1 MGKLLLEI
9 RTEEIPAGYIEPALD
24 AISSF
29 LLKKLNDKR
38 ISHGN
43 AATYGTPRR
52 LAVEIEDVAQ
62 KQTPVT
68 VEMMGPPQRV
78 GFDENGSPT
87 LAAQKFAEKVGLSLG
102 KIKIKDTRKGRYLY
116 AEKTEKG
123 LSTKTLLKEML
134 PEAILAVPFPKTM
147 RWADLHIQFARP
159 IQSILCLL
167 GKDIV
172 SFRLENLK
180 SGRYTYGHSFMA
192 PGRIRISTPE
202 EYSGKLRS
210 AYVLADIQERKQRV
224 EKEIEKAATLVGG
237 KVLPDGELM
246 DIVKNLIEYP
256 AVITGRFD
264 DDFLELP
271 REILITAMREHQ
283 KYFAVID
290 QDDNLMPYF
299 VAVNNTPAKDM
310 ELVARGHERVLRA
323 RLKDAQF
330 FYRCDV
336 GDPAEKWQKK
346 LHGVLFQAE
355 LGSMAAKVDRVRQLT
370 GYLADSAGTDADT
383 KTHAIRAAK
392 LCKGDLVS
400 QAVGEFPKL
409 QGIMGRVY
417 ASVKGEGDAVAVA
430 IEEHYRPTYSG
441 GALPETDAGALLAI
455 SDKLDT
461 LCGCFSIGLIPT
473 GTSDPYALRRQGIG
487 VIQIMLD
494 KHYTFSLKD
503 AVNQS
508 LSYYGGERAP
518 DNNDTTDQVMSFIR
532 SRVVQLLADDGY
544 PKDVISAVVAISLDP
559 ISNVWNRVKALA
571 ALKSEPD
578 FEPLAIAFKRVV
590 NIIKQAKQNDVL
602 DPEFVL
608 DPSLFQDESETSLY
622 DAYTR
627 VRDRVYEHLAAE
639 QHGQALVEIASLRCF
654 VDDFF
659 DGVMVLTDE
668 IQLRKNRLA
677 LLNQISNLFERIAD
691 FSKIST

>member
-52 LAVEIEDVAQ
+52 LAIEIEDVAQ
-62 KQTPVT
+62 KQTPIT

-78 GFDENGSPT
+78 GFDGNGSPT
-87 LAAQKFAEKVGLSLG
+87 LAAQKFAEKVGLSLD

-473 GTSDPYALRRQGIG
+473 GTSDPYALRRQVIG
-487 VIQIMLD
+487 VVQIMLD
-494 KHYTFSLKD
+494 KHYAFSLKD

-508 LSYYGGERAP
+508 FSYYGGEPAP
-518 DNNDTTDQVMSFIR
+518 DSNDTTDQVMSFIR

-559 ISNVWNRVKALA
+559 IPNVWNRVKALA

>member
-9 RTEEIPAGYIEPALD
+9 RTEEIPAGYIEPALN
-24 AISSF
+24 ALSSF

-43 AATYGTPRR
+43 ATTYGTPLR
-52 LAVEIEDVAQ
+52 LAIEIEDVAQ
-62 KQTPVT
+62 KQTPIT

-134 PEAILAVPFPKTM
+134 PEAIMAVPFPKTM
-147 RWADLHIQFARP
+147 RWADLDIQFARP

-180 SGRYTYGHSFMA
+180 SGRYTDGHPFMA

-210 AYVLADIQERKQRV
+210 AYVIADIQERKQRV

-237 KVLPDGELM
+237 EVLPDSELM

-256 AVITGRFD
+256 AVISGRFD
-264 DDFLELP
+264 DDFIELP

-290 QDDNLMPYF
+290 GDNNLMPYF
-299 VAVNNTPAKDM
+299 IAVNNTQAKDM

-323 RLKDAQF
+323 RLADAQF
-330 FYRCDV
+330 FYQCDV
-336 GDPAEKWQKK
+336 ADSIEKWLEK
-346 LHGVLFQAE
+346 LNGVLFQAQ
-355 LGSMAAKVDRVRQLT
+355 LGSMAAKVERIRQLT
-370 GYLADSAGTDADT
+370 GYLADRAGIDADT
-383 KTHAIRAAK
+383 KLHALRAAELSK
-392 LCKGDLVS
+392 TDLVS
-400 QAVGEFPKL
+400 QVVGEFPKL
-409 QGIMGRVY
+409 QGIMGSVY

-487 VIQIMLD
+487 VVQIMLD
-494 KHYTFSLKD
+494 KHYAFSLKD

-544 PKDVISAVVAISLDP
+544 PKDVISSVVAISLDP
-559 ISNVWNRVKALA
+559 IPNVWNRVEALS
-571 ALKSEPD
+571 ALKRELD

-590 NIIKQAKQNDVL
+590 NIIKQARQNDAL

-627 VRDRVYEHLAAE
+627 VRDRVYENLASE
-639 QHGQALVEIASLRCF
+639 QYDQALLEIASLRCF

>member
-9 RTEEIPAGYIEPALD
+9 RTEEIPAGYIELALD
-24 AISSF
+24 ALSSF
-29 LLKKLNDKR
+29 LLKRLNDKR
-38 ISHGN
+38 VSHGN
-43 AATYGTPRR
+43 ATTYGTPRR
-52 LAVEIEDVAQ
+52 LAVEIEGVAQ

-68 VEMMGPPQRV
+68 VEVMGPPQRL
-78 GFDENGSPT
+78 GFDEDGSPT
-87 LAAQKFAEKVGLSLG
+87 LAARKFAEKVGLPLG
-102 KIKIKDTRKGRYLY
+102 KIKIKDTRKGCYLY

-134 PEAILAVPFPKTM
+134 PEAIMAVPFPKTM

-159 IQSILCLL
+159 IQSILALL
-167 GKDIV
+167 GKDVI

-180 SGRYTYGHSFMA
+180 SGRFTYGHSFMA
-192 PGRIRISTPE
+192 PGRIKISTPE

-224 EKEIEKAATLVGG
+224 EKEIEKAVTSVGG
-237 KVLPDGELM
+237 DVLPDGELM

-256 AVITGRFD
+256 AVVTGRFD

-290 QDDNLMPYF
+290 RNNNLMPYF
-299 VAVNNTPAKDM
+299 IAVNNTQAKDM

-330 FYRCDV
+330 FYQCDLQDSV
-336 GDPAEKWQKK
+336 EKWLEK
-346 LHGVLFQAE
+346 LNGVLFQAQ
-355 LGSMAAKVDRVRQLT
+355 LGSMAAKVERIRQLT
-370 GYLADSAGTDADT
+370 GYLADRAGIDADT
-383 KTHAIRAAK
+383 KLQALRAAELSK
-392 LCKGDLVS
+392 TDLVS
-400 QAVGEFPKL
+400 QVVGEFPKL

-417 ASVKGEGDAVAVA
+417 ASVKGEGEAVAAA

-461 LCGCFSIGLIPT
+461 ICGCFNIGLIPT

-487 VIQIMLD
+487 VVQIMLD
-494 KHYTFSLKD
+494 KHYTFSLRD

-518 DNNDTTDQVMSFIR
+518 DNNDTTDKVMSFIR

-559 ISNVWNRVKALA
+559 IPNVWNRVEAL
-571 ALKSEPD
+571 
-578 FEPLAIAFKRVV
+578 
-590 NIIKQAKQNDVL
+590 
-602 DPEFVL
+602 
-608 DPSLFQDESETSLY
+608 
-622 DAYTR
+622 
-627 VRDRVYEHLAAE
+627 
-639 QHGQALVEIASLRCF
+639 
-654 VDDFF
+654 
-659 DGVMVLTDE
+659 
-668 IQLRKNRLA
+668 
-677 LLNQISNLFERIAD
+677 
-691 FSKIST
+691 

>member
-9 RTEEIPAGYIEPALD
+9 RTEEIPAGYIEPALN
-24 AISSF
+24 ALSSF

-43 AATYGTPRR
+43 AITYGTPRR
-52 LAVEIEDVAQ
+52 LAIEIEDVAQ
-62 KQTPVT
+62 KQTPIT

-87 LAAQKFAEKVGLSLG
+87 LAAKKFAEKVGLSLG

-134 PEAILAVPFPKTM
+134 PEAIMAVPFPKTM

-159 IQSILCLL
+159 IQSILCLF

-180 SGRYTYGHSFMA
+180 SGRYTDGHPFMA

-210 AYVLADIQERKQRV
+210 AYVIADIQERKQRV

-237 KVLPDGELM
+237 EVLPDGELM

-256 AVITGRFD
+256 VVITGRFD

-290 QDDNLMPYF
+290 GDNNLMPYF
-299 VAVNNTPAKDM
+299 IAVNNTPAKDM

-336 GDPAEKWQKK
+336 RDLVEKWQKK

-370 GYLADSAGTDADT
+370 GYLADAAGTDADT

-392 LCKGDLVS
+392 LCKTDLVS
-400 QAVGEFPKL
+400 QVVGEFPKL

-417 ASVKGEGDAVAVA
+417 ASVKGEEEAVAVA

-441 GALPETDAGALLAI
+441 GALPETNAGALLAI

-487 VIQIMLD
+487 VIQIILD
-494 KHYTFSLKD
+494 KHFSFSLRRAVDMGLSFYESKPSDKTTD
-503 AVNQS
+503 A
-508 LSYYGGERAP
+508 
-518 DNNDTTDQVMSFIR
+518 TDQVMSFLKNRI
-532 SRVVQLLADDGY
+532 VQLLADAGY
-544 PKDVISAVVAISLDP
+544 PKDVISAVVTVSLDHIP
-559 ISNVWNRVKALA
+559 NVWNRVEALS
-571 ALKSEPD
+571 ALKHEPD

-590 NIIKQAKQNDVL
+590 NIIKQAEQNDAL

-639 QHGQALVEIASLRCF
+639 QYDQALLEIASLRCF

>member
-9 RTEEIPAGYIEPALD
+9 RTEEIPAGYIEPALN
-24 AISSF
+24 ALSSF

-43 AATYGTPRR
+43 ATTYGTPRR
-52 LAVEIEDVAQ
+52 LAIEIEDVAQ
-62 KQTPVT
+62 KQTPIT

-87 LAAQKFAEKVGLSLG
+87 LAAKKFAEKVGLSLG

-134 PEAILAVPFPKTM
+134 PEAIMAVPFPKTM

-180 SGRYTYGHSFMA
+180 SGRYTDGHPFMA

-210 AYVLADIQERKQRV
+210 AYVIADIQERKQRV
-224 EKEIEKAATLVGG
+224 EKEIEKAVTLVGG
-237 KVLPDGELM
+237 EVLPDSELM

-256 AVITGRFD
+256 VVITGRFD

-290 QDDNLMPYF
+290 GDNNLMPYF
-299 VAVNNTPAKDM
+299 IAVNNTPAKDM

-336 GDPAEKWQKK
+336 RDPVEKWQKK

-370 GYLADSAGTDADT
+370 GYLADAAGTDVDT

-392 LCKGDLVS
+392 LCKTDLVS

-487 VIQIMLD
+487 VIQIILD
-494 KHYTFSLKD
+494 KHYAFSLRD

-544 PKDVISAVVAISLDP
+544 PKDVISSVVAISLDP
-559 ISNVWNRVKALA
+559 IPNVWNRVKALA
-571 ALKSEPD
+571 ALKREPD

-590 NIIKQAKQNDVL
+590 NIIKQARQNDAL

-627 VRDRVYEHLAAE
+627 VRDRVYENLASE
-639 QHGQALVEIASLRCF
+639 QYDQALLEIASLRCF

>member
-9 RTEEIPAGYIEPALD
+9 RTEEIPAGYIELALD
-24 AISSF
+24 ALSSF
-29 LLKKLNDKR
+29 LLKRLNDKR
-38 ISHGN
+38 VSHGN
-43 AATYGTPRR
+43 ATTYGTPRR
-52 LAVEIEDVAQ
+52 LAVEIEGVAQ

-68 VEMMGPPQRV
+68 VEVMGPPQRL
-78 GFDENGSPT
+78 GFDEDGSPT
-87 LAAQKFAEKVGLSLG
+87 LAARKFAEKVGLPLG
-102 KIKIKDTRKGRYLY
+102 KIKIKDTRKGCYLY

-134 PEAILAVPFPKTM
+134 PEAIMAVPFPKTM

-159 IQSILCLL
+159 IQSILALL
-167 GKDIV
+167 GKDVI

-180 SGRYTYGHSFMA
+180 SGRFTYGHSFMA
-192 PGRIRISTPE
+192 PGRIKISTPE

-224 EKEIEKAATLVGG
+224 EKEIEKAVTSVGG
-237 KVLPDGELM
+237 DVLPDGELM

-256 AVITGRFD
+256 AVVTGRFD

-290 QDDNLMPYF
+290 RNNNLMPYF
-299 VAVNNTPAKDM
+299 IAVNNTQAKDM

-330 FYRCDV
+330 FYQCDV
-336 GDPAEKWQKK
+336 QDSVEKWLEK
-346 LHGVLFQAE
+346 LNGVLFQAQ
-355 LGSMAAKVDRVRQLT
+355 LGSMAAKVERIRQLT
-370 GYLADSAGTDADT
+370 GYLADRAGIDADT
-383 KTHAIRAAK
+383 KLHALRAAELSK
-392 LCKGDLVS
+392 TDLVS
-400 QAVGEFPKL
+400 QVVGEFPKL

-417 ASVKGEGDAVAVA
+417 ASVKGEGEAVAAA

-461 LCGCFSIGLIPT
+461 ICGCFNIGLIPT

-487 VIQIMLD
+487 VVQIMLD
-494 KHYTFSLKD
+494 KHYTFSLRD

-518 DNNDTTDQVMSFIR
+518 DNNDTTDKVMSFIR

-559 ISNVWNRVKALA
+559 IPNVWNRVEALS
-571 ALKSEPD
+571 ALKREPD

-590 NIIKQAKQNDVL
+590 NIIKQARQNDAL

-608 DPSLFQDESETSLY
+608 DPSLFQDQSESRLHE
-622 DAYTR
+622 AYIR
-627 VRDRVYEHLAAE
+627 VRDRVSELLNSE
-639 QHGQALVEIASLRCF
+639 RHGRALLEIASLRRF